1 MQQPQIKALSW
12 TLKVRP
18 QDVETFLER
27 ERAKF
32 FKFQIPDDKIT
43 LAGLPRPILDS
54 FETLNKHLY
63 TSLADKQI
71 EKEELL
77 NKYYFS
83 NKEDI
88 FSDDDDGENTPPAEC
103 LYRSI
108 LPQIAQYIIGLLKI
122 LLAGAPTSKPKT
134 DAMNLFA
141 EIAPSSG
148 EVSSSSATSSFDQ
161 TSISAKMALE
171 VNRHKEILVKS
182 ISALLL
188 LLLKHFKLNHV
199 YQFEYVSQHL
209 VFANCIPLILK
220 FFDQNILLY
229 VQSENEIPPAGFPT
243 SMLNYAK
250 TKDKNPQ
257 SNFLINNLS
266 SSPRRH
272 FLV

>member
-1 MQQPQIKALSW
+1 M
-12 TLKVRP
+12 
-18 QDVETFLER
+18 ER

-32 FKFQIPDDKIT
+32 FKFQIPEDKKT

-54 FETLNKHLY
+54 FDTLNKHLY
-63 TSLADKQI
+63 VSLADKQI

-77 NKYYFS
+77 NKYFFS
-83 NKEDI
+83 HKDDYDDSPSKDDKEA
-88 FSDDDDGENTPPAEC
+88 TTPPPPAEQ

-108 LPQIAQYIIGLLKI
+108 LPQIAQYVIGLLKI

-141 EIAPSSG
+141 EIAPMSSSVAP
-148 EVSSSSATSSFDQ
+148 ESSSTTSAAMPSSSSMSFDQ
-161 TSISAKMALE
+161 TTISAKLTLE

-182 ISALLL
+182 ISALLI

-229 VQSENEIPPAGFPT
+229 IQSENEIPPASFPA
-243 SMLNYAK
+243 SMLAYAK
-250 TKDKNPQ
+250 TKERNPQ
-257 SNFLINNLS
+257 SELDTVSFS
-266 SSPRRH
+266 KPTV
-272 FLV
+272 F